1 MRENTNTIIYR
12 VNSLLIASVSTQDGR
27 GGLVAIP
34 SGSVIVAPLELD
46 LLGLVD
52 VECDGKT
59 LSVFSR
65 DIRERAERIDDAKQG
80 VTP

>member
-1 MRENTNTIIYR
+1 MREKSNTIIYR
-12 VNSLLIASVSTQDGR
+12 VNSPLVASVSAQDGR

-46 LLGLVD
+46 PLGLVD
-52 VECDGKT
+52 VECEGKT

-65 DIRERAERIDDAKQG
+65 DIRERAERIDSAKQG
-80 VTP
+80 LVP